1 MKLNHLAIIMDGN
14 RRWAVSN
21 NLPVYQ
27 GHHKGAEVLWDII
40 NYIDNYSLKYLTVFV
55 FSTENWKRTK
65 NEISFLMKLL
75 NQFLDKTISKIKNE
89 NIKIRFIGDL
99 SVFSKKIQEKLNFV
113 INETSN
119 NTGATINLALNY
131 GGRSDIIFAINKIL
145 KSKPNI
151 ENFNENDFKKFTL
164 NDNIPYPD
172 LLIRTGG
179 EMRLSNFL
187 LWDLAYTELIF
198 IDKMWPEFDKN
209 VLDNCIL
216 TYSKRVRNYG
226 V

>member
-65 NEISFLMKLL
+65 NEITFLMKLL

-89 NIKIRFIGDL
+89 NIKIRFIGNL
-99 SVFSKKIQEKLNFV
+99 SVFSNKIQEKLNFV

-131 GGRSDIIFAINKIL
+131 GGRFDIISAINKIL
-145 KSKPNI
+145 KSKPNL

-198 IDKMWPEFDKN
+198 IDKMWPDFVKN
-209 VLDNCIL
+209 VLDNCIN

>member
-1 MKLNHLAIIMDGN
+1 MDGN

-65 NEISFLMKLL
+65 NEITFLMKLL

-89 NIKIRFIGDL
+89 NIIIRFIGNL
-99 SVFSKKIQEKLNFV
+99 SVFSNKIQEKLNFV

-131 GGRSDIIFAINKIL
+131 GGRFDIISAINKIL
-145 KSKPNI
+145 KSKPNL

-198 IDKMWPEFDKN
+198 IDKMWPEFDKKT
-209 VLDNCIL
+209 LDNCIL
-216 TYSKRVRNYG
+216 TYSQRVRNYG

>member
-1 MKLNHLAIIMDGN
+1 MDGN

-65 NEISFLMKLL
+65 NEITFLMKLL

-89 NIKIRFIGDL
+89 NIKIRFIGNL
-99 SVFSKKIQEKLNFV
+99 SVFSNKIQEKLNFV

-131 GGRSDIIFAINKIL
+131 GGRFDIISAINKIL
-145 KSKPNI
+145 KSKPNL

-198 IDKMWPEFDKN
+198 IDKMWPDFVKN
-209 VLDNCIL
+209 VLDNCIN

>member
-1 MKLNHLAIIMDGN
+1 MDGN

-65 NEISFLMKLL
+65 NEITFLMKLL

-89 NIKIRFIGDL
+89 NIKIRFIGNL
-99 SVFSKKIQEKLNFV
+99 SVFSNKIQEKLNFV

-131 GGRSDIIFAINKIL
+131 GGRFDIISAINKIL
-145 KSKPNI
+145 KSKPNL

-198 IDKMWPEFDKN
+198 IDKMWPDFDKN
-209 VLDNCIL
+209 VLDNCIN